1 MIVGN
6 IVVVKNDFSISVW
19 CQFVFFCKNDSFGL
33 VRNWKMCLPTN
44 ALVRVLVLSYTVWA
58 ASNGTWCWI
67 ETLSWVIH
75 IFRSMTLVQVRYIFM
90 ILSLTDYF
98 YLDAS
103 QALGQKIEYR
113 TWCSSH

>member
-1 MIVGN
+1 
-6 IVVVKNDFSISVW
+6 
-19 CQFVFFCKNDSFGL
+19 
-33 VRNWKMCLPTN
+33 
-44 ALVRVLVLSYTVWA
+44 
-58 ASNGTWCWI
+58 
-67 ETLSWVIH
+67 
-75 IFRSMTLVQVRYIFM
+75 MTLVQVRYIFM